1 MKLQASEDAP
11 GLLWLECF
19 VERSWGMGVEVV
31 QNHPYLLGFGIVL
44 VGQLPHLLGE
54 VARRAP
60 LPEIDMAPRSLR
72 LEEHEQVAHPS
83 ALVLIVVAFGTPW
96 FGGDGRTLL
105 GHHLVR
111 HLVEAHSRPLR
122 VVGLLVEL

>member
-83 ALVLIVVAFGTPW
+83 LCA
-96 FGGDGRTLL
+96 RT
-105 GHHLVR
+105 
-111 HLVEAHSRPLR
+111 HSRS
-122 VVGLLVEL
+122 VWDTLVWRGWAHASRPPSGKASRRSTQ